1 MTLSTKYQLNIYIL
15 LVLIVGCDTI
25 RQPQDSH
32 ALNSEIIFY
41 SSKTISLT
49 GDYEFRNSTNYQI
62 YYFNEADSSKYLVR
76 RDKWRNRIEFF
87 NLDNQKLDFVMELSS
102 TGPDG
107 IGKLGAFTI
116 VNFDSIY
123 LFGLYRKTIFLMD
136 TTAKVKDKYYFN
148 ENDYASL
155 GDYFVSTGAPM
166 IRTKHKVFSLA
177 LFPAIDMAKL
187 PEAFYK
193 SSIHVNINIDSNFIQ
208 NSAIRYPAI
217 YLNNNYAAGIDI
229 NYTYRTYN
237 DLNFTYIF
245 SFPVD
250 PHIYVETLDG
260 NIEKHYS
267 PSQFFDFS
275 PPAKSKNYDWEHE
288 RLYYIQTPKY
298 LNIVYDKYRNV
309 YYRFCQLPVKYEK
322 GMYLPPN
329 VSEIM
334 PFSIMVLDENF
345 TIIGEQLFA
354 ANQYIY
360 TNYFINEEGLWMS
373 ASNPEN
379 PYFNE
384 NKLSFELLTIDDEIL
399 AKTK

>member
-1 MTLSTKYQLNIYIL
+1 MTLSTKYQNNISIL

-25 RQPQDSH
+25 MQQKDSH
-32 ALNSEIIFY
+32 TFNSEIVFHD
-41 SSKTISLT
+41 SKTISLT
-49 GDYEFRNSTNYQI
+49 GDYEFRNSTNYQVF
-62 YYFNEADSSKYLVR
+62 YFNEADSSKYLVR

-107 IGKLGAFTI
+107 IGKIGAFSI

-123 LFGLYRKTIFLMD
+123 LFGLYRKTIFLID
-136 TTAKVKDKYYFN
+136 KAGRVKDKYYFD
-148 ENDYASL
+148 ENDNATI
-155 GDYFVSTGAPM
+155 GDYFVSTGAPL
-166 IRTKHKVFSLA
+166 IRTKFNEFSVSQ
-177 LFPAIDMAKL
+177 FPAIDITKL
-187 PEAFYK
+187 TEVFYK
-193 SSIHVNINIDSNFIQ
+193 SSVHVSINIDSNFTR

-217 YLNNNYAAGIDI
+217 YLSSNYAIGIDI
-229 NYTYRTYN
+229 NQLYRTYN
-237 DLNFTYIF
+237 DMKLSHVF

-250 PHIYVETLDG
+250 PHIYVENLAG
-260 NIEKHYS
+260 NIDKHYAS
-267 PSQFFDFS
+267 SKFFDFS
-275 PPAKSKNYDWEHE
+275 PPSKSKDHDWENE

-298 LNIVYDKYRNV
+298 TDIVYDKHRNL

-345 TIIGEQLFA
+345 KIIGEQLFA
-354 ANQYIY
+354 ANKYLY
-360 TNYFINEEGLWMS
+360 TNYFVNEEGLWIS
-373 ASNPEN
+373 TSNPEN
-379 PYFNE
+379 PHFDE
-384 NKLSFELLTIDDEIL
+384 NKLSFVLLTLDDEIL